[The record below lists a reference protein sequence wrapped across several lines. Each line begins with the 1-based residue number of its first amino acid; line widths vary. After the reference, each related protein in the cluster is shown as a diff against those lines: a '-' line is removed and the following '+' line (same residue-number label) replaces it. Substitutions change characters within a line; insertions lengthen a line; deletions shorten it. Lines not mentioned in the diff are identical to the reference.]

1 MTYPSSA
8 TDFYTTTIQYSAYI
22 ELEGSNLNGVPI
34 EVYKDGNLVRKAV
47 GTEISKNIFIY
58 DFNFVEE
65 VSIGD
70 VILIKYGTGIGSNS
84 TTAKIRPG
92 SQFSG
97 VRII

>member
-1 MTYPSSA
+1 MKYCK
-8 TDFYTTTIQYSAYI
+8 FEEII
-22 ELEGSNLNGVPI
+22 ILCGRFEGVDTRAI
-34 EVYKDGNLVRKAV
+34 EVLG
-47 GTEISKNIFIY
+47 F
-58 DFNFVEE
+58 EE